1 VVAKPSCDDGVVH
14 DRFVGLI
21 FEIAVPSRAEL
32 WTRPLVHHVKFFF
45 CRAYLNA
52 SFDTICGE
60 RSGAVNVPLLE
71 DAFLDCWIAASKV
84 IERLYVRLCTI
95 GSKGETVL
103 IS

>member
-1 VVAKPSCDDGVVH
+1 VVAKPACDDGVVH

-21 FEIAVPSRAEL
+21 FEIAVPPRAEL